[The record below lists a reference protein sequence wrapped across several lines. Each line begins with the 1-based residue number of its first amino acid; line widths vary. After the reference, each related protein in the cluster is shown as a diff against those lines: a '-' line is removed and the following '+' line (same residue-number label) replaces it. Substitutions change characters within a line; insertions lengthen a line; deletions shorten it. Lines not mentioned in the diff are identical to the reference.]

1 MFEQQYTELAAA
13 VDEIAERIRAL
24 GFPAPGSYA
33 AYSRLSSIK
42 EEEDVPDAREMIG
55 KLVTGKEAVARTGR
69 EVFPVADKAHDEP
82 TMDLLNQRMQIH
94 EKPAWM
100 MRSTPEYA
108 TPQRK

>member
-55 KLVTGKEAVARTGR
+55 KLVTGQEAVARTARG
-69 EVFPVADKAHDEP
+69 VFPGIGKASCRERECP
-82 TMDLLNQRMQIH
+82 TCRTRWSPSPSKKKNNKTKVYQ
-94 EKPAWM
+94 
-100 MRSTPEYA
+100 
-108 TPQRK
+108 